1 MATKAVIFT
10 DTLACAVL
18 YLSNLRR
25 VGAEA
30 VEGITEIESIT
41 RGLTKTRHL
50 ALGKRISYP

>member
-1 MATKAVIFT
+1 MATNALIFT
-10 DTLACAVL
+10 DTLICAL
-18 YLSNLRR
+18 YLSSLRR

-50 ALGKRISYP
+50 ALGKRICYQ